1 MKFIMNCFD
10 FLLGANA
17 NVGWALGLVATAIIA
32 IGGGIGLGVLIYKS
46 YAKKT
51 VGGVKEE
58 CEKMKKE
65 ARDESKT
72 YLKEAKDEA
81 KEEQQRLRKEF
92 EIQSREQK
100 AEIAKN
106 EQRVAQREDQLIKR
120 EMAIDKKSDAIDEK
134 KKQLENKER
143 ELDDIE
149 LELQNAHTKMLSE
162 LEKVAQLTQEDAKQ
176 ILMNEL
182 IDEAKRDAVVKAKE
196 IEQKA
201 KEEADKKAK
210 NIVGLAIQRCAADH
224 ASEIAVSVVQLP
236 SEDMKGRLIG
246 RVGRNIRAIEN
257 STGVDLIIDDT
268 PDVVTVSGFDPVR
281 REIAKATIERLVSDG
296 RIHPAKIEE
305 TVEKVKREIE
315 QQMKEAGENAAFE
328 ANIHNLHPEIIKL
341 LGRLKFRTSY
351 GQNVLKHSLEVSYL
365 AGMMAAELG
374 ADVKVAKRAGLL
386 HDIGKAVDHEVEGT
400 HVSIGVELAKK
411 FKEQRNVIHAI
422 EAHHGDVEPQ
432 TLEAII
438 VQAADS
444 ISGARPGARRE
455 SLENYVKRLE
465 KLEGVANSFDGVE
478 QSYAIQAGREIR
490 VIVKPE
496 VVNDEATTF
505 MAKEIAKKIEAELEY
520 PGQIKVNVIREV
532 RQVEYAK

>member
-1 MKFIMNCFD
+1 MEFNMNCLN
-10 FLLGANA
+10 FLLGVDAGI
-17 NVGWALGLVATAIIA
+17 VVLISVLFALAG
-32 IGGGIGLGVLIYKS
+32 IGGGIGIGILIYKA
-46 YAKKT
+46 YTKKT
-51 VGGVKEE
+51 VGGVKDE
-58 CEKMKKE
+58 CERMKRE
-65 ARDESKT
+65 AREESKT
-72 YLKEAKDEA
+72 YLKEAKIEA
-81 KEEQQRLRKEF
+81 KEEQHRLRKEF
-92 EIQSREQK
+92 ERESKEQK
-100 AEIAKN
+100 AEIARN
-106 EQRVAQREDQLIKR
+106 EQRVAQREDQLVKR
-120 EMAIDKKSDAIDEK
+120 ELAIDKKSDAVDEK
-134 KKQLENKER
+134 KKQLEDKEK
-143 ELDDIE
+143 E
-149 LELQNAHTKMLSE
+149 LENIEQELQSAHSKML
-162 LEKVAQLTQEDAKQ
+162 
-176 ILMNEL
+176 NEL
-182 IDEAKRDAVVKAKE
+182 IDDVKKYAAVTAKE

-201 KEEADKKAK
+201 KDEAEKKAK
-210 NIVGLAIQRCAADH
+210 NIVGMAIQRCAADH

-236 SEDMKGRLIG
+236 NEDMKGRLIG

-281 REIAKATIERLVSDG
+281 REIAKLTIERLVADG

-315 QQMKEAGENAAFE
+315 QQMKEAGENAAFD
-328 ANIHNLHPEIIKL
+328 ANVYGLHPEIIKL
-341 LGRLKFRTSY
+341 LGRLKYRTSY
-351 GQNVLKHSLEVSYL
+351 GQNVLNHSLEVSYL

-374 ADVKVAKRAGLL
+374 ADVKIAKRAGLL

-400 HVSIGVELAKK
+400 HVSIGVEIAKK
-411 FKEQRNVIHAI
+411 FKEQRAVIHAI
-422 EAHHGDVEPQ
+422 EAHHGDVEPT

-438 VQAADS
+438 VQAADA

-465 KLEGVANSFDGVE
+465 KLEGVANSFEGVE

-496 VVNDEATTF
+496 VIDDEATTF
-505 MAKEIAKKIEAELEY
+505 MAKDIAKKIEAELEY

>member
-1 MKFIMNCFD
+1 MKFSMNCFD
-10 FLLGANA
+10 FLLGVNA
-17 NVGWALGLVATAIIA
+17 NVGWALGLVFTAIIA
-32 IGGGIGLGVLIYKS
+32 IGGGIGIGVLIYKS

-51 VGGVKEE
+51 VGSVKEE

-65 ARDESKT
+65 AREESKT
-72 YLKEAKDEA
+72 YLKEAKNEA
-81 KEEQQRLRKEF
+81 KEEQHRLRKEL
-92 EIQSREQK
+92 ENQSREQK
-100 AEIAKN
+100 AEIARS

-120 EMAIDKKSDAIDEK
+120 EMAIDKKSDAIDDK

-143 ELDDIE
+143 ELDEIE
-149 LELQNAHTKMLSE
+149 QELQNAHTKMLAE
-162 LEKVAQLTQEDAKQ
+162 LEKVAKLTQDEAKQ
-176 ILMNEL
+176 ILMDEL

-201 KEEADKKAK
+201 KDEADKKAK

-236 SEDMKGRLIG
+236 GEDMKGRLIG

-281 REIAKATIERLVSDG
+281 REIAKLTIERLVSDG

-328 ANIHNLHPEIIKL
+328 ANIHSLHPEIIKL
-341 LGRLKFRTSY
+341 LGRLKYRTSY

-400 HVSIGVELAKK
+400 HVSIGVEIAKK

>member
-1 MKFIMNCFD
+1 MKFIKNCFD
-10 FLLGANA
+10 FLLGVDA
-17 NVGWALGLVATAIIA
+17 NVVWPICLVLAIVLCL
-32 IGGGIGLGVLIYKS
+32 GGGIGIGVVIYKS

-58 CEKMKKE
+58 CERMKKD

-72 YLKEAKDEA
+72 YLKEAK
-81 KEEQQRLRKEF
+81 EEQNRLRKELDN
-92 EIQSREQK
+92 QSKEQR
-100 AEIAKN
+100 AEIARS

-120 EMAIDKKSDAIDEK
+120 EMAIDKKSDLIDEK
-134 KKQLENKER
+134 KKQLESKER
-143 ELDDIE
+143 ELDEIE
-149 LELQNAHTKMLSE
+149 QELQNAHANMLSE
-162 LEKVAQLTQEDAKQ
+162 LEKVAKLTQEEAKQ
-176 ILMNEL
+176 ILMDEL
-182 IDEAKRDAVVKAKE
+182 LDDAKKDAVVLVKE

-201 KEEADKKAK
+201 KDEADKKAK
-210 NIVGLAIQRCAADH
+210 NIIGLAIQRCSADH
-224 ASEIAVSVVQLP
+224 ASEIAVSVVELP
-236 SEDMKGRLIG
+236 NEDMKGRLIG

-281 REIAKATIERLVSDG
+281 REIAKLTIERLVSDG

-305 TVEKVKREIE
+305 TVDKVKREIE

-328 ANIHNLHPEIIKL
+328 ANVYGLHPEIIKL

-400 HVSIGVELAKK
+400 HVTIGVDIAKK

-465 KLEGVANSFDGVE
+465 KLEGVANSFEGVE

>member
-1 MKFIMNCFD
+1 MKFSMNCFD
-10 FLLGANA
+10 FLLGTDGTI
-17 NVGWALGLVATAIIA
+17 GWAIGLVLAIILCL
-32 IGGGIGLGVLIYKS
+32 GGGIGIGILIYKS
-46 YAKKT
+46 YTKKT

-58 CEKMKKE
+58 CERMKKE

-72 YLKEAKDEA
+72 YLKEV
-81 KEEQQRLRKEF
+81 KEEQNRLRKELDN
-92 EIQSREQK
+92 QSREQK
-100 AEIAKN
+100 AEIARN

-120 EMAIDKKSDAIDEK
+120 EIAIDKKSDLIDEK
-134 KKQLENKER
+134 KKQLESKER
-143 ELDDIE
+143 ELDEIE
-149 LELQNAHTKMLSE
+149 QELQNAHANMLSE
-162 LEKVAQLTQEDAKQ
+162 LEKVAKLTQDEAKQ
-176 ILMNEL
+176 ILMDEL
-182 IDEAKRDAVVKAKE
+182 LDEAKKDAVVKVKE

-201 KEEADKKAK
+201 KDEADKKAK
-210 NIVGLAIQRCAADH
+210 NIIGLAIQRCSADH
-224 ASEIAVSVVQLP
+224 ASEIAVSVVELP
-236 SEDMKGRLIG
+236 NEDMKGRLIG

-281 REIAKATIERLVSDG
+281 REIAKLTIERLVSDG

-328 ANIHNLHPEIIKL
+328 ANVYGLHPEIIKL
-341 LGRLKFRTSY
+341 LGRLKYRTSY

-400 HVSIGVELAKK
+400 HVTIGVDIAKK

>member
-1 MKFIMNCFD
+1 MKFSMNCFD
-10 FLLGANA
+10 FLLGVDANA
-17 NVGWALGLVATAIIA
+17 GWAIGLVLAIILCL
-32 IGGGIGLGVLIYKS
+32 GGGIGIGILIYKS

-58 CEKMKKE
+58 CEKMKKD

-72 YLKEAKDEA
+72 YLKEAR
-81 KEEQQRLRKEF
+81 EEQNRLRKELDN
-92 EIQSREQK
+92 QSREQK
-100 AEIAKN
+100 AEIARS

-120 EMAIDKKSDAIDEK
+120 EMAIDKKSDLIDEK
-134 KKQLENKER
+134 KKQLESKER
-143 ELDDIE
+143 ELDEIE
-149 LELQNAHTKMLSE
+149 QELQNARANMLSE
-162 LEKVAQLTQEDAKQ
+162 LEKVAKLTQDEAKQ
-176 ILMNEL
+176 ILMDEL
-182 IDEAKRDAVVKAKE
+182 LDDAKKDAVVLVKE

-201 KEEADKKAK
+201 KDEADKKAK
-210 NIVGLAIQRCAADH
+210 NIIGLAIQRCSADH
-224 ASEIAVSVVQLP
+224 ASEIAVSVVELP
-236 SEDMKGRLIG
+236 NEDMKGRLIG

-281 REIAKATIERLVSDG
+281 REIAKLTIERLVSDG

-305 TVEKVKREIE
+305 TVDKVKREIE

-328 ANIHNLHPEIIKL
+328 ANVYGLHPEIIKL
-341 LGRLKFRTSY
+341 LGRLKYRTSY

-400 HVSIGVELAKK
+400 HVTIGVELAKK
-411 FKEQRNVIHAI
+411 FKEQRSVIHAI

>member
-1 MKFIMNCFD
+1 MKFSMNCFD
-10 FLLGANA
+10 FLLGVDA
-17 NVGWALGLVATAIIA
+17 NVGWSIGLVFAIVIFLGA
-32 IGGGIGLGVLIYKS
+32 GIGLGILIYKS

-58 CEKMKKE
+58 REKMKKE

-72 YLKEAKDEA
+72 YLKEAKIEA
-81 KEEQQRLRKEF
+81 KEEQNRLRKEF
-92 EIQSREQK
+92 ESQSKEQK
-100 AEIAKN
+100 AEIARS

-120 EMAIDKKSDAIDEK
+120 EMAIDKKSDLIDEK
-134 KKQLENKER
+134 KKQLESKER
-143 ELDDIE
+143 ELDEIE
-149 LELQNAHTKMLSE
+149 QELKNAHANMLSE
-162 LEKVAQLTQEDAKQ
+162 LEKVAKLTQDEAKQ
-176 ILMNEL
+176 ILMDEL
-182 IDEAKRDAVVKAKE
+182 LDEAKKDAVVKVKE

-201 KEEADKKAK
+201 KDEADKKAK
-210 NIVGLAIQRCAADH
+210 NIIGLAIQRCSADH
-224 ASEIAVSVVQLP
+224 ASDIAVSVVELP
-236 SEDMKGRLIG
+236 NEDMKGRLIG

-281 REIAKATIERLVSDG
+281 REIAKLTIERLVSDG

-328 ANIHNLHPEIIKL
+328 ANVYGLHPEIIKL

-400 HVSIGVELAKK
+400 HVTIGVDIAKK

-465 KLEGVANSFDGVE
+465 NLEGVANSFDGVE

-520 PGQIKVNVIREV
+520 PGQIKVNVIREI
-532 RQVEYAK
+532 RQIEYAK

>member
-1 MKFIMNCFD
+1 MEFSMNCFD
-10 FLLGANA
+10 FLLGVDA
-17 NVGWALGLVATAIIA
+17 NVGWAIGLVFAVIIFLGA
-32 IGGGIGLGVLIYKS
+32 GIGLGILIYKS

-72 YLKEAKDEA
+72 YLKEAKIEA
-81 KEEQQRLRKEF
+81 KEEQNRLRKEF
-92 EIQSREQK
+92 ESQSKEQK
-100 AEIAKN
+100 AEIARS

-120 EMAIDKKSDAIDEK
+120 EMAIDKKSDLIDEK
-134 KKQLENKER
+134 KKQLESKER
-143 ELDDIE
+143 EIDEIE
-149 LELQNAHTKMLSE
+149 QELKNARANMVSE
-162 LEKVAQLTQEDAKQ
+162 LEKVAKLTQEEAKQ
-176 ILMNEL
+176 ILMDEL
-182 IDEAKRDAVVKAKE
+182 LDEAKKDAVVKVKE

-201 KEEADKKAK
+201 KDEADKKAK
-210 NIVGLAIQRCAADH
+210 NIIGLAIQRCSADH
-224 ASEIAVSVVQLP
+224 ASDIAVSVVELP
-236 SEDMKGRLIG
+236 NEDMKGRLIG

-281 REIAKATIERLVSDG
+281 REIAKLTIERLVSDG

-328 ANIHNLHPEIIKL
+328 ANVYGLHPEIIKL

-400 HVSIGVELAKK
+400 HVTIGVDIAKK

-532 RQVEYAK
+532 RQIEYAK

>member
-1 MKFIMNCFD
+1 
-10 FLLGANA
+10 
-17 NVGWALGLVATAIIA
+17 
-32 IGGGIGLGVLIYKS
+32 
-46 YAKKT
+46 
-51 VGGVKEE
+51 
-58 CEKMKKE
+58 
-65 ARDESKT
+65 
-72 YLKEAKDEA
+72 
-81 KEEQQRLRKEF
+81 
-92 EIQSREQK
+92 
-100 AEIAKN
+100 
-106 EQRVAQREDQLIKR
+106 
-120 EMAIDKKSDAIDEK
+120 
-134 KKQLENKER
+134 
-143 ELDDIE
+143 
-149 LELQNAHTKMLSE
+149 
-162 LEKVAQLTQEDAKQ
+162 
-176 ILMNEL
+176 
-182 IDEAKRDAVVKAKE
+182 
-196 IEQKA
+196 
-201 KEEADKKAK
+201 
-210 NIVGLAIQRCAADH
+210 
-224 ASEIAVSVVQLP
+224 
-236 SEDMKGRLIG
+236 MKGRLIG

-281 REIAKATIERLVSDG
+281 REIAKLTIEKLVSDG

-305 TVEKVKREIE
+305 TVEKVKRDIE
-315 QQMKEAGENAAFE
+315 QQMKEAGENAAFD
-328 ANIHNLHPEIIKL
+328 ANVYGLHPEIIKL
-341 LGRLKFRTSY
+341 LGRLKYRTSY
-351 GQNVLKHSLEVSYL
+351 GQNVLNHSLEVSYI

-400 HVSIGVELAKK
+400 HVSIGVEIAKK

-422 EAHHGDVEPQ
+422 EAHHGDVEPT

-438 VQAADS
+438 VQAADA

-505 MAKEIAKKIEAELEY
+505 MAKDIAKKIEAELEY

-532 RQVEYAK
+532 RKIEYAK

>member
-1 MKFIMNCFD
+1 
-10 FLLGANA
+10 
-17 NVGWALGLVATAIIA
+17 
-32 IGGGIGLGVLIYKS
+32 
-46 YAKKT
+46 
-51 VGGVKEE
+51 
-58 CEKMKKE
+58 MKKE

-72 YLKEAKDEA
+72 YLKEAKIEA
-81 KEEQQRLRKEF
+81 KEEQNRLRKEF
-92 EIQSREQK
+92 ESQSKEQK
-100 AEIAKN
+100 AEIARS

-120 EMAIDKKSDAIDEK
+120 EMAIDKKSDLIDEK
-134 KKQLENKER
+134 KKQLESKER
-143 ELDDIE
+143 ELDEIE
-149 LELQNAHTKMLSE
+149 QELKNAHANMLSE
-162 LEKVAQLTQEDAKQ
+162 LEKVAKLTQDEAKQ
-176 ILMNEL
+176 ILMDEL
-182 IDEAKRDAVVKAKE
+182 LDEAKKDAVVKVKE

-201 KEEADKKAK
+201 KDEADKKAK
-210 NIVGLAIQRCAADH
+210 NIIGLAIQRCSADH
-224 ASEIAVSVVQLP
+224 ASDIAVSVVELP
-236 SEDMKGRLIG
+236 NEDMKGRLIG

-281 REIAKATIERLVSDG
+281 REIAKLTIERLVSDG

-328 ANIHNLHPEIIKL
+328 ANVYGLHPEIIKL

-400 HVSIGVELAKK
+400 HVTIGVDIAKK

-520 PGQIKVNVIREV
+520 PGQIKVNVIREI
-532 RQVEYAK
+532 RQIEYAK

>member
-1 MKFIMNCFD
+1 MKFSMNCFD
-10 FLLGANA
+10 FLLGTDGNI
-17 NVGWALGLVATAIIA
+17 GWAIGLVLAIILCL
-32 IGGGIGLGVLIYKS
+32 GGGIGIGILIYKS
-46 YAKKT
+46 YTKKT

-58 CEKMKKE
+58 CERMKKE

-72 YLKEAKDEA
+72 YLKEV
-81 KEEQQRLRKEF
+81 KEEQNRLRKELDN
-92 EIQSREQK
+92 QSREQK
-100 AEIAKN
+100 AEIARN

-120 EMAIDKKSDAIDEK
+120 EMAIDKKSDLIDEK
-134 KKQLENKER
+134 KKQLESKER
-143 ELDDIE
+143 ELDEIE
-149 LELQNAHTKMLSE
+149 QELQNAHANMLSE
-162 LEKVAQLTQEDAKQ
+162 LEKVAKLTQDEAKQ
-176 ILMNEL
+176 ILMDEL
-182 IDEAKRDAVVKAKE
+182 LDEAKKDAVVKVKE

-201 KEEADKKAK
+201 KDEADKKAK
-210 NIVGLAIQRCAADH
+210 NIIGLAIQRCSADH
-224 ASEIAVSVVQLP
+224 ASEIAVSVVELP
-236 SEDMKGRLIG
+236 NEDMKGRLIG

-281 REIAKATIERLVSDG
+281 REIAKLTIERLVSDG
-296 RIHPAKIEE
+296 RIHPVKIEE

-328 ANIHNLHPEIIKL
+328 ANVYGLHPEIIKL
-341 LGRLKFRTSY
+341 LGRLKYRTSY

-400 HVSIGVELAKK
+400 HVTIGVDIAKK

-422 EAHHGDVEPQ
+422 EAHHGNVEPQ

>member
-1 MKFIMNCFD
+1 
-10 FLLGANA
+10 
-17 NVGWALGLVATAIIA
+17 
-32 IGGGIGLGVLIYKS
+32 
-46 YAKKT
+46 
-51 VGGVKEE
+51 
-58 CEKMKKE
+58 
-65 ARDESKT
+65 
-72 YLKEAKDEA
+72 
-81 KEEQQRLRKEF
+81 
-92 EIQSREQK
+92 
-100 AEIAKN
+100 
-106 EQRVAQREDQLIKR
+106 
-120 EMAIDKKSDAIDEK
+120 MAIDKKSDAIDDK

-143 ELDDIE
+143 ELDEIE
-149 LELQNAHTKMLSE
+149 QELQNAHTKMLAE
-162 LEKVAQLTQEDAKQ
+162 LEKVAKLTQDEAKQ
-176 ILMNEL
+176 ILMDEL

-201 KEEADKKAK
+201 KDEADKKAK

-236 SEDMKGRLIG
+236 GEDMKGRLIG

-281 REIAKATIERLVSDG
+281 REIAKLTIERLVSDG

-328 ANIHNLHPEIIKL
+328 ANIHSLHPEIIKL
-341 LGRLKFRTSY
+341 LGRLKYRTSY

-400 HVSIGVELAKK
+400 HVSIGVEIAKK

>member
-1 MKFIMNCFD
+1 MKFSMNCFD
-10 FLLGANA
+10 FLLGVNA
-17 NVGWALGLVATAIIA
+17 NVGWALGLVFTAIIA
-32 IGGGIGLGVLIYKS
+32 IGGGIGIGVLIYKS

-65 ARDESKT
+65 AREESKT
-72 YLKEAKDEA
+72 YLKEAKNEA
-81 KEEQQRLRKEF
+81 KEEQHRLRKEL
-92 EIQSREQK
+92 ENQSREQK
-100 AEIAKN
+100 AEIARS

-120 EMAIDKKSDAIDEK
+120 EMAIDKKSDAIDDK

-143 ELDDIE
+143 ELDEIE
-149 LELQNAHTKMLSE
+149 QELQNAHTKMLAE
-162 LEKVAQLTQEDAKQ
+162 LEKVAKLTQDEAKQ
-176 ILMNEL
+176 ILMDEL

-201 KEEADKKAK
+201 KDEADKKAK

-236 SEDMKGRLIG
+236 GEDMKGRLIG

-281 REIAKATIERLVSDG
+281 REIAKLTIERLVSDG

-328 ANIHNLHPEIIKL
+328 ANIHSLHPEIIKL
-341 LGRLKFRTSY
+341 LGRLKYRTSY

-400 HVSIGVELAKK
+400 HVSIGVEIAKK

-465 KLEGVANSFDGVE
+465 KLEGVVNSFDGVE

>member
-1 MKFIMNCFD
+1 MKFNLNCFD
-10 FLLGANA
+10 FLLGA
-17 NVGWALGLVATAIIA
+17 ALDASVVVAILIPVIIVCL
-32 IGGGIGLGVLIYKS
+32 GGGIGIGLLIYKS

-58 CEKMKKE
+58 CEKIKKD
-65 ARDESKT
+65 AHDESKT
-72 YLKEAKDEA
+72 YLKEAR
-81 KEEQQRLRKEF
+81 EEQNRLRKEL
-92 EIQSREQK
+92 ENQSKEQK
-100 AEIAKN
+100 AEIAKS
-106 EQRVAQREDQLIKR
+106 EQRVAQREDQLIRR
-120 EMAIDKKSDAIDEK
+120 EMAIDKKSDFIDEK
-134 KKQLENKER
+134 KKQLESKER
-143 ELDDIE
+143 ELDEIE
-149 LELQNAHTKMLSE
+149 LELQNAHAKMLSE
-162 LEKVAQLTQEDAKQ
+162 LEKVAKLTQEEAKQ
-176 ILMNEL
+176 ILMDEL
-182 IDEAKRDAVVKAKE
+182 LDEAKKDAVVKVKE

-201 KEEADKKAK
+201 KDEADKKAK
-210 NIVGLAIQRCAADH
+210 NIIGQAIQRCSADH
-224 ASEIAVSVVQLP
+224 ASEIAVSVVELP
-236 SEDMKGRLIG
+236 NEDMKGRLIG

-281 REIAKATIERLVSDG
+281 REIAKLTIERLVSDG

-305 TVEKVKREIE
+305 TVEKVKRDIE

-328 ANIHNLHPEIIKL
+328 ANVYGLHPEIIKL
-341 LGRLKFRTSY
+341 LGRLKYRTSY
-351 GQNVLKHSLEVSYL
+351 GQNVLKHSLEVSFL

-411 FKEQRNVIHAI
+411 FKEHNSVIHAI

>member
-1 MKFIMNCFD
+1 MEFSMNCLN
-10 FLLGANA
+10 FLLGVDAGI
-17 NVGWALGLVATAIIA
+17 VVLISVLFALAG
-32 IGGGIGLGVLIYKS
+32 IGGGIGIGILIYKA
-46 YAKKT
+46 YTKKT
-51 VGGVKEE
+51 VGGVKDE
-58 CEKMKKE
+58 CERMKRE
-65 ARDESKT
+65 AREESKT
-72 YLKEAKDEA
+72 YLKEAKIEA
-81 KEEQQRLRKEF
+81 KEEQHRLRKEF
-92 EIQSREQK
+92 ERESKEQK
-100 AEIAKN
+100 AEMARN
-106 EQRVAQREDQLIKR
+106 EQRIAQREDQLVKR
-120 EMAIDKKSDAIDEK
+120 ELAIDKKSDAVDEK
-134 KKQLENKER
+134 KKQLEDKEK
-143 ELDDIE
+143 ELDNIE
-149 LELQNAHTKMLSE
+149 QELQSAHSKMLEE
-162 LEKVAQLTQEDAKQ
+162 LEKVAKLTQDEAKD

-182 IDEAKRDAVVKAKE
+182 IEDVKKYAAVTAKE

-201 KEEADKKAK
+201 KDEAEKKAK

-236 SEDMKGRLIG
+236 NEDMKGRLIG

-281 REIAKATIERLVSDG
+281 REIAKLTIERLVADG

-305 TVEKVKREIE
+305 TVEKVKREID
-315 QQMKEAGENAAFE
+315 QQMKEAGENAAFD
-328 ANIHNLHPEIIKL
+328 ANVYGLHPEIIKL
-341 LGRLKFRTSY
+341 LGRLKYRTSY
-351 GQNVLKHSLEVSYL
+351 GQNVLNHSLEVSYL

-400 HVSIGVELAKK
+400 HVSIGVEIAKK
-411 FKEQRNVIHAI
+411 FKEQRAVIHAI
-422 EAHHGDVEPQ
+422 EAHHGDVEPT

-438 VQAADS
+438 VQAADA

-465 KLEGVANSFDGVE
+465 KLEGVANSFEGVE

-496 VVNDEATTF
+496 VIDDEATTF
-505 MAKEIAKKIEAELEY
+505 MAKDIAKKIEAELEY

>member
-1 MKFIMNCFD
+1 MKFSMNCFD
-10 FLLGANA
+10 FLLGVDA
-17 NVGWALGLVATAIIA
+17 NVGWSIGLVFAIVIFLGA
-32 IGGGIGLGVLIYKS
+32 GIGLGILIYKS

-58 CEKMKKE
+58 REKMKKE

-72 YLKEAKDEA
+72 YLKEAKIEA
-81 KEEQQRLRKEF
+81 KEEQNRLRKEF
-92 EIQSREQK
+92 ESQSKEQK
-100 AEIAKN
+100 AEIARS

-120 EMAIDKKSDAIDEK
+120 EMAIDKKSDLIDEK
-134 KKQLENKER
+134 KKQLESKER
-143 ELDDIE
+143 ELDEIE
-149 LELQNAHTKMLSE
+149 QELKNAHANMLSE
-162 LEKVAQLTQEDAKQ
+162 LEKVAKLTQDEAKQ
-176 ILMNEL
+176 ILMDEL
-182 IDEAKRDAVVKAKE
+182 LDEAKKDAVVKVKE

-201 KEEADKKAK
+201 KDEADKKAK
-210 NIVGLAIQRCAADH
+210 NIIGLAIQRCSADH
-224 ASEIAVSVVQLP
+224 ASDIAVSVVELP
-236 SEDMKGRLIG
+236 NEDMKGRLIG

-281 REIAKATIERLVSDG
+281 REIAKLTIERLVSDG

-328 ANIHNLHPEIIKL
+328 ANVYGLHPEIIKL

-400 HVSIGVELAKK
+400 HVTIGVDIAKK

-520 PGQIKVNVIREV
+520 PGQIKVNVIREI
-532 RQVEYAK
+532 RQIEYAK

>member
-1 MKFIMNCFD
+1 MEFSMNCFD
-10 FLLGANA
+10 FLLGVDA
-17 NVGWALGLVATAIIA
+17 NVVWSICLVLAIVFCL
-32 IGGGIGLGVLIYKS
+32 GGGIGIGLLIYKS

-58 CEKMKKE
+58 CERMKKD

-72 YLKEAKDEA
+72 YLKEAK
-81 KEEQQRLRKEF
+81 EEQNRLRKEL
-92 EIQSREQK
+92 ENQSKEQK
-100 AEIAKN
+100 AEIARG

-120 EMAIDKKSDAIDEK
+120 EMAIDKKSDLIDEK
-134 KKQLENKER
+134 KKQLESKER

-149 LELQNAHTKMLSE
+149 QELKNAQANMLSE
-162 LEKVAQLTQEDAKQ
+162 LEKVAKLTQEEAKQ
-176 ILMNEL
+176 ILMDEL
-182 IDEAKRDAVVKAKE
+182 LDEAKKDAVVKVKE

-201 KEEADKKAK
+201 KDEADKKAK
-210 NIVGLAIQRCAADH
+210 NIIGLAIQRCSADH
-224 ASEIAVSVVQLP
+224 ASDIAVSVVELP
-236 SEDMKGRLIG
+236 NEDMKGRLIG

-281 REIAKATIERLVSDG
+281 REIAKLTIERLVSDG

-328 ANIHNLHPEIIKL
+328 ANVYGLHPEIIKL

-400 HVSIGVELAKK
+400 HVTIGVDIAKK
-411 FKEQRNVIHAI
+411 FKEQRSVIHAI

-532 RQVEYAK
+532 RQIEYAK

>member
-1 MKFIMNCFD
+1 MEFNLNCLN
-10 FLLGANA
+10 FLLGVDAGI
-17 NVGWALGLVATAIIA
+17 VVLISVLFALAGIA
-32 IGGGIGLGVLIYKS
+32 GGIGIGILIYKA
-46 YAKKT
+46 YTKKT

-58 CEKMKKE
+58 CERMKKE
-65 ARDESKT
+65 AREESKT
-72 YLKEAKDEA
+72 YLKEAKIEA
-81 KEEQQRLRKEF
+81 KEEQHRLRKEF
-92 EIQSREQK
+92 EKESKEQR
-100 AEIAKN
+100 AEIARN
-106 EQRVAQREDQLIKR
+106 EQRVAQREDQLVKR
-120 EMAIDKKSDAIDEK
+120 ELAIDKKSDAVDEK
-134 KKQLENKER
+134 KKQLEDKEK
-143 ELDDIE
+143 ELDNIE
-149 LELQNAHTKMLSE
+149 QELQNAHSKMLEE
-162 LEKVAQLTQEDAKQ
+162 LEKVAKLSQDEAKD

-182 IDEAKRDAVVKAKE
+182 IDDVKKYAAVTAKE

-201 KEEADKKAK
+201 KDEAEKKAK

-236 SEDMKGRLIG
+236 NEDMKGRLIG

-268 PDVVTVSGFDPVR
+268 PDIVTVSGFDPVR
-281 REIAKATIERLVSDG
+281 REIAKLTIERLVADG

-305 TVEKVKREIE
+305 TVEKVKREID
-315 QQMKEAGENAAFE
+315 QQMKEAGENAAFD
-328 ANIHNLHPEIIKL
+328 ANVYGLHPEIIKL
-341 LGRLKFRTSY
+341 LGRLKYRTSY
-351 GQNVLKHSLEVSYL
+351 GQNVLNHSLEVSYL

-400 HVSIGVELAKK
+400 HVSIGVEIAKK
-411 FKEQRNVIHAI
+411 FKEQRSVIHAI
-422 EAHHGDVEPQ
+422 EAHHGDVEPT

-438 VQAADS
+438 VQAADA

-465 KLEGVANSFDGVE
+465 KLESVANSFEGVE
-478 QSYAIQAGREIR
+478 TSYAIQAGREIR

-496 VVNDEATTF
+496 EVNDEATTF
-505 MAKEIAKKIEAELEY
+505 MAKDIAKKIEAELEY
-520 PGQIKVNVIREV
+520 PGQIKVNVIREL

>member
-1 MKFIMNCFD
+1 MNCFD
-10 FLLGANA
+10 FLLGVDA
-17 NVGWALGLVATAIIA
+17 NVGWAIGLVFAVIIFLGA
-32 IGGGIGLGVLIYKS
+32 GIGLGILIYKS

-72 YLKEAKDEA
+72 YLKEAKIEA
-81 KEEQQRLRKEF
+81 KEEQNRLRKEF
-92 EIQSREQK
+92 ESQSKEQK
-100 AEIAKN
+100 AEIARS

-120 EMAIDKKSDAIDEK
+120 EMAIDKKSDLIDEK
-134 KKQLENKER
+134 KKQLESKER
-143 ELDDIE
+143 EIDEIE
-149 LELQNAHTKMLSE
+149 QELKNARANMVSE
-162 LEKVAQLTQEDAKQ
+162 LEKVAKLTQEEAKQ
-176 ILMNEL
+176 ILMDEL
-182 IDEAKRDAVVKAKE
+182 LDEAKKDAVVKVKE

-201 KEEADKKAK
+201 KDEADKKAK
-210 NIVGLAIQRCAADH
+210 NIIGLAIQRCSADH
-224 ASEIAVSVVQLP
+224 ASDIAVSVVELP
-236 SEDMKGRLIG
+236 NEDMKGRLIG

-281 REIAKATIERLVSDG
+281 REIAKLTIERLVSDG

-328 ANIHNLHPEIIKL
+328 ANVYGLHPEIIKL

-400 HVSIGVELAKK
+400 HVTIGVDIAKK

-532 RQVEYAK
+532 RQIEYAK